1 MPPVATPTAPA
12 GPVPAEGDPAPPPP
26 AVAGVEAAIPA
37 IGTRLAKAMGRHH
50 DPRAAI
56 EARMMDRI
64 ADRPDL
70 RAAIFR
76 LVDVRP
82 ACRDYPDIAEHLA
95 ALLDEVAGRPPEGPV
110 RSGDLP
116 GGELPVPLGLA
127 RSLARRHGSRTLVGV
142 AGAAGV
148 RAMAGRFI
156 AGEDAADALPA
167 VRRLWKDGIATSV
180 DLLGEA
186 TVSEAEADA
195 YRDRCIEV
203 LRTLSAGSARFPAR
217 PLLEHDQHGELPR
230 VNLSVKV
237 SALTPHLRAGAP
249 GRGAAS
255 AAPRLREILRVA
267 RDLHAHVHVDMESL
281 DHREAVRDLTLSLL
295 AEPEFAAGPSAGIV
309 HQAYLTDAAAELE
322 VLLGWARRTPRAQPL
337 SIRLVKGA
345 YWDHEVV
352 EAQQAGWTVPVFTD
366 RRACDR
372 EYERLTDTLLD
383 HADLV
388 RPLIASHNLRSVAH
402 AIAAQR
408 ARGLEPDAVEYQVL
422 RGLGDPLAAAL
433 AAEGL
438 RVRTYCPIGD
448 LVAGMAYL
456 VRRLLENTANDSF
469 LRAHASGTA
478 LDRLL
483 EAP

>member
-1 MPPVATPTAPA
+1 VPTAT
-12 GPVPAEGDPAPPPP
+12 
-26 AVAGVEAAIPA
+26 VEALIPD
-37 IGTRLAKAMGRHH
+37 IGHRLADAMGGHR
-50 DPRAAI
+50 DPRAAV

-82 ACRDYPDIAEHLA
+82 ACRTYPDLAAHLA
-95 ALLDEVAGRPPEGPV
+95 ALLDEVDAPAAPFA
-110 RSGDLP
+110 
-116 GGELPVPLGLA
+116 LA
-127 RSLARRHGSRTLVGV
+127 RTLARRPGSKTIVGV

-156 AGEDAADALPA
+156 VGEDAADALPA
-167 VRRLWKDGIATSV
+167 VRRLWKGGIATSM

-195 YRDRCIEV
+195 YSGRCIEV
-203 LRTLSAGSARFPAR
+203 LRTMVAGSATWPSDA
-217 PLLEHDQHGELPR
+217 LLEADQHGAIAR

-237 SALTPHLRAGAP
+237 SALTPHLRADAP
-249 GRGAAS
+249 ERGAAS
-255 AAPRLREILRVA
+255 AAPRLREILRA
-267 RDLHAHVHVDMESL
+267 GRDLGAHVHVDMEAL
-281 DHREAVRDLTLSLL
+281 DYREAVRDLTLSLL
-295 AEPEFAAGPSAGIV
+295 GEPEFASGPSAGIV
-309 HQAYLTDAAAELE
+309 HQAYLTDAGDELE
-322 VLLGWARRTPRAQPL
+322 TLLDWARRTPRAHPL

-352 EAQQAGWTVPVFTD
+352 EAQQSGWSVPVHQDRRSCDRGFEALTD
-366 RRACDR
+366 R
-372 EYERLTDTLLD
+372 LLD
-383 HADLV
+383 HTDLV
-388 RPLIASHNLRSVAH
+388 RPLVASHNLRSVAH
-402 AIAAQR
+402 AIAGQQ
-408 ARGLEPDAVEYQVL
+408 ARGLPAHAVEYQVL
-422 RGLGDPLAAAL
+422 RGLGDPLGTAL

-469 LRAHASGTA
+469 LRAHASGA
-478 LDRLL
+478 DLDTLL

>member
-1 MPPVATPTAPA
+1 MDVPPVATPTAPA
-12 GPVPAEGDPAPPPP
+12 GPVPAEGDPAPPRP
-26 AVAGVEAAIPA
+26 APATAVEAAIPA
-37 IGTRLAKAMGRHH
+37 IGARLAKAMGRHH

-95 ALLDEVAGRPPEGPV
+95 ALLDEVDEPAAPF
-110 RSGDLP
+110 
-116 GGELPVPLGLA
+116 GLA
-127 RSLARRHGSRTLVGV
+127 RSLARRHGSKTLVGV

-156 AGEDAADALPA
+156 VGEDAADALSA
-167 VRRLWKDGIATSV
+167 VRRLWKDGVATSV

-217 PLLEHDQHGELPR
+217 PLLEHDQHGDLPR

-237 SALTPHLRAGAP
+237 SALTPHLRADAP

-295 AEPEFAAGPSAGIV
+295 AEPEFAVGPSAGIV
-309 HQAYLTDAAAELE
+309 HQAYLTDAAAELD
-322 VLLGWARRTPRAQPL
+322 VLLDWARRTVRAHPL

-383 HADLV
+383 HTHLV

-402 AIAAQR
+402 AIAGQR
-408 ARGLEPDAVEYQVL
+408 ARGLGADAVEYQVL

>member
-1 MPPVATPTAPA
+1 VRNSRPPTELRARRTVENVPTVAVPSDPPA
-12 GPVPAEGDPAPPPP
+12 P
-26 AVAGVEAAIPA
+26 AVAGVEALIPD
-37 IGTRLAKAMGRHH
+37 IGHRLAAAMGRHR
-50 DPRAAI
+50 DPRAAV

-82 ACRDYPDIAEHLA
+82 ACRTYPDLAAHLA
-95 ALLDEVAGRPPEGPV
+95 ALLDEVDEPAAPF
-110 RSGDLP
+110 
-116 GGELPVPLGLA
+116 GLA
-127 RSLARRHGSRTLVGV
+127 RTLARRPGTKTIVGV

-156 AGEDAADALPA
+156 VGEDAAAALPA
-167 VRRLWKDGIATSV
+167 VRRLWVAGIATSI

-195 YRDRCIEV
+195 YRDRCIDV
-203 LRTLSAGSARFPAR
+203 LRTLCAGSTAFTANA
-217 PLLEHDQHGELPR
+217 LLEADRHGAIPR

-237 SALTPHLRAGAP
+237 SALTPHLRADAP
-249 GRGAAS
+249 ERGAAS
-255 AAPRLREILRVA
+255 AAPRLREILRAA
-267 RDLHAHVHVDMESL
+267 RDLGAHVHVDMEAL
-281 DHREAVRDLTLSLL
+281 DYREAVRDLTLALL
-295 AEPEFAAGPSAGIV
+295 SEDEFVAGPSAGIV
-309 HQAYLTDAAAELE
+309 HQAYLTDAGDELD
-322 VLLGWARRTPRAQPL
+322 VLLDWARGGGGQRAHPL

-352 EAQQAGWTVPVFTD
+352 EAQQSGWSVPVHQDRASCDRSFEALTD
-366 RRACDR
+366 R
-372 EYERLTDTLLD
+372 LLD
-383 HADLV
+383 HSGLV

-402 AIAAQR
+402 AIAGQQ
-408 ARGLEPDAVEYQVL
+408 ARGLPAHAVEYQVL
-422 RGLGDPLAAAL
+422 RGLGDPLGTAL

-469 LRAHASGTA
+469 LRAHASGADLNT
-478 LDRLL
+478 LL

>member
-1 MPPVATPTAPA
+1 MSTVADPPPADPAPRPASRPVATA
-12 GPVPAEGDPAPPPP
+12 D
-26 AVAGVEAAIPA
+26 VEALIPD
-37 IGTRLAKAMGRHH
+37 IGHRLADAMGRHR
-50 DPRAAI
+50 DPRAAV

-70 RAAIFR
+70 PAAIFR

-82 ACRDYPDIAEHLA
+82 ACRTYPDLAAHLA
-95 ALLDEVAGRPPEGPV
+95 ALLDEVDEPAAPFGLV
-110 RSGDLP
+110 RT
-116 GGELPVPLGLA
+116 
-127 RSLARRHGSRTLVGV
+127 LARRPGSKTLVGV

-156 AGEDAADALPA
+156 VGEDAADALPA
-167 VRRLWKDGIATSV
+167 VRRLWKGGIATSM

-203 LRTLSAGSARFPAR
+203 LRTMTAGCSSWPSNA
-217 PLLEHDQHGELPR
+217 LLEADQHGAIPR

-237 SALTPHLRAGAP
+237 SALTPHLRADAP
-249 GRGAAS
+249 ERGAAS
-255 AAPRLREILRVA
+255 AAPRLREILRA
-267 RDLHAHVHVDMESL
+267 GRDLGAHIHVDMEAL
-281 DHREAVRDLTLSLL
+281 DYREAVRDLTLSLL
-295 AEPEFAAGPSAGIV
+295 SEPEFASGPSAGIV
-309 HQAYLTDAAAELE
+309 HQAYLTDAGEELE
-322 VLLGWARRTPRAQPL
+322 VLLDWARRGGGRDRAHPL

-352 EAQQAGWTVPVFTD
+352 EAQQSGWSVPVHQDRRSCDRGFEALTD
-366 RRACDR
+366 R
-372 EYERLTDTLLD
+372 LLD
-383 HADLV
+383 HTELV

-402 AIAAQR
+402 AIAGQQ
-408 ARGLEPDAVEYQVL
+408 ARGLPAHAVEYQVL
-422 RGLGDPLAAAL
+422 RGLGDPLGTAL

-469 LRAHASGTA
+469 LRAHASGA
-478 LDRLL
+478 DLDTLL
-483 EAP
+483 ETP

>member
-1 MPPVATPTAPA
+1 VTRVTSAAVRATARRLPADTAA
-12 GPVPAEGDPAPPPP
+12 AAAIDA
-26 AVAGVEAAIPA
+26 EAADDHEPQIHVV
-37 IGTRLAKAMGRHH
+37 GHRLAAAMATHH

-82 ACRDYPDIAEHLA
+82 ACRTLPDVAAHLA
-95 ALLDEVAGRPPEGPV
+95 ALLDEVEAPAAPF
-110 RSGDLP
+110 
-116 GGELPVPLGLA
+116 GLA
-127 RSLARRHGSRTLVGV
+127 RTLAGRGVVSRTLVGA

-156 AGEDAADALPA
+156 VGEDAAAALPA
-167 VRRLWKDGIATSV
+167 IRRLWKGGVATSV

-195 YRDRCIEV
+195 YAERCISV
-203 LRTLSAGSARFPAR
+203 LRTLTAGTSGWAAS
-217 PLLEHDQHGELPR
+217 PLLERDHHGAIPR

-237 SALTPHLRAGAP
+237 SALTPHLRADAP
-249 GRGAAS
+249 ARGAAS
-255 AAPRLREILRVA
+255 AAPRLRAILREA
-267 RDLHAHVHVDMESL
+267 RELGAHVHVDMESL
-281 DHREAVRDLTLSLL
+281 DHREAVRDLTLALL
-295 AEPEFAAGPSAGIV
+295 AEPEFARGPSAGIV
-309 HQAYLTDAAAELE
+309 HQAYLTDAAEELE
-322 VLLGWARRTPRAQPL
+322 LLLDWARRTPRAHAF
-337 SIRLVKGA
+337 SVRLVKGA

-352 EAQQAGWTVPVFTD
+352 EAEQNGWPAPVHTD

-372 EYERLTDTLLD
+372 AFEALTDRLLD
-383 HADLV
+383 STDVV

-402 AIAAQR
+402 AIAGQH
-408 ARGLEPDAVEYQVL
+408 ARGLPADAVEYQVL
-422 RGLGDPLAAAL
+422 RGLGDPLGHAL
-433 AAEGL
+433 AREGL

-469 LRAHASGTA
+469 LRAHAAGTD

>member
-1 MPPVATPTAPA
+1 MTAVAAPPA
-12 GPVPAEGDPAPPPP
+12 PAPPAAPTP
-26 AVAGVEAAIPA
+26 AAARADTEARIPA
-37 IGTRLAKAMGRHH
+37 IGHRLAAVMARQH

-56 EARMMDRI
+56 EARIMDRI

-82 ACRDYPDIAEHLA
+82 ACHDYPDIAAHLA
-95 ALLDEVAGRPPEGPV
+95 ALLDEVDQPAAPF
-110 RSGDLP
+110 
-116 GGELPVPLGLA
+116 GLA
-127 RSLARRHGSRTLVGV
+127 RSLARRPGTRTLVGV

-156 AGEDAADALPA
+156 VGADAADALPA
-167 VRRLWKDGIATSV
+167 VRRLWKAGVATSV

-186 TVSEAEADA
+186 TVSETEADA
-195 YRDRCIEV
+195 YRDRCLEV
-203 LRTLSAGSARFPAR
+203 LRTLTAGSAAWPANA
-217 PLLEHDQHGELPR
+217 LLERDPHGTLPR

-237 SALTPHLRAGAP
+237 SALTPHLRADAP

-255 AAPRLREILRVA
+255 AAPRLRAILRTA
-267 RDLHAHVHVDMESL
+267 HDLDAHVHVDMESL
-281 DHREAVRDLTLSLL
+281 DHREAVRDLTLAVL
-295 AEPEFAAGPSAGIV
+295 AEPEFATGPSAGIV
-309 HQAYLTDAAAELE
+309 HQAYLTDAAAELD
-322 VLLGWARRTPRAQPL
+322 VLLGWARSAGAARAHPL

-352 EAQQAGWTVPVFTD
+352 EAQQAGWEVPVFTD

-372 EYERLTDTLLD
+372 EYEHLTDTLLD
-383 HADLV
+383 HTRLV
-388 RPLIASHNLRSVAH
+388 RPLVASHNLRSVAH
-402 AIAAQR
+402 AIAGQH
-408 ARGLEPDAVEYQVL
+408 ARGLPADAVEYQVL
-422 RGLGDPLAAAL
+422 RGLGDPLGAAL

-469 LRAHASGTA
+469 LRAYAGGTD

>member
-1 MPPVATPTAPA
+1 MPTVADPPPA
-12 GPVPAEGDPAPPPP
+12 DPAPP
-26 AVAGVEAAIPA
+26 AQAAGAIEALIPD
-37 IGTRLAKAMGRHH
+37 IGHRLAGAMGRHR
-50 DPRAAI
+50 DPRAAV

-82 ACRDYPDIAEHLA
+82 ACRTYPDLAADLA
-95 ALLDEVAGRPPEGPV
+95 ALLDEVDEPAAPF
-110 RSGDLP
+110 
-116 GGELPVPLGLA
+116 GLA
-127 RSLARRHGSRTLVGV
+127 RTLARRPGSKTLVGV

-156 AGEDAADALPA
+156 VGEDAADALPA
-167 VRRLWKDGIATSV
+167 VRRLWKGGIATSM

-203 LRTLSAGSARFPAR
+203 LRTMAAGSRDWPANA
-217 PLLEHDQHGELPR
+217 LLEADQHGPIPR

-237 SALTPHLRAGAP
+237 SALTPHLRADAP
-249 GRGAAS
+249 ERGAAS
-255 AAPRLREILRVA
+255 AAPRLREILRA
-267 RDLHAHVHVDMESL
+267 GRDLGAHIHVDMEAL
-281 DHREAVRDLTLSLL
+281 DYREAVRDLTLSLL
-295 AEPEFAAGPSAGIV
+295 AEPEFADGPSAGIV
-309 HQAYLTDAAAELE
+309 HQAYLTDAADELD
-322 VLLGWARRTPRAQPL
+322 VLLDWARHGAGRHRTHPL

-352 EAQQAGWTVPVFTD
+352 EAQQSGWSVPVHQD

-372 EYERLTDTLLD
+372 GFEQLTDVLLD
-383 HADLV
+383 HTDLV

-402 AIAAQR
+402 AIAGQQ
-408 ARGLEPDAVEYQVL
+408 ARGLPADAVEYQVL
-422 RGLGDPLAAAL
+422 RGLGDPLGSAL

-469 LRAHASGTA
+469 LRAHAGGADLNT
-478 LDRLL
+478 LL

>member
-1 MPPVATPTAPA
+1 VRRCTGHTVGDVSTTSVPAAPLAAAAPA
-12 GPVPAEGDPAPPPP
+12 GAPVGGGADAP
-26 AVAGVEAAIPA
+26 VVEALIPD
-37 IGTRLAKAMGRHH
+37 IGHRLAAGMAQHR
-50 DPRAAI
+50 DPRAAV

-82 ACRDYPDIAEHLA
+82 ACRTYPDLAAHLA
-95 ALLDEVAGRPPEGPV
+95 ALLDEVDAPTAPF
-110 RSGDLP
+110 
-116 GGELPVPLGLA
+116 GLA
-127 RSLARRHGSRTLVGV
+127 RTLARRPGTRALVGV

-156 AGEDAADALPA
+156 AGEDAAAALA
-167 VRRLWKDGIATSV
+167 VVRQLWKDGIATSI

-186 TVSEAEADA
+186 TVSETEADA
-195 YRDRCIEV
+195 YRDRCIDV
-203 LRTLSAGSARFPAR
+203 LRTMTAGSVAWPSDA
-217 PLLEHDQHGELPR
+217 LLEADQHGAVPR

-237 SALTPHLRAGAP
+237 SALTPHLRADAP
-249 GRGAAS
+249 ERGAAT
-255 AAPRLREILRVA
+255 AAPRLREILRAA
-267 RDLHAHVHVDMESL
+267 RGLGAHVHVDMESL
-281 DHREAVRDLTLSLL
+281 DHRKAVRDLTLGLL
-295 AEPEFAAGPSAGIV
+295 AEPEFADGPSAGIV

-322 VLLGWARRTPRAQPL
+322 TLLDWSRRTPRAHPL
-337 SIRLVKGA
+337 AIRLVKGA

-352 EAQQAGWTVPVFTD
+352 EALQSGWAVPVHQD

-372 EYERLTDTLLD
+372 EFEALTDRLLD

-402 AIAAQR
+402 AIAGQQ
-408 ARGLEPDAVEYQVL
+408 ARGLAIHAVEYQVL
-422 RGLGDPLAAAL
+422 RGLGDPLGAAL
-433 AAEGL
+433 AAEGM

-469 LRAHASGTA
+469 LSAMRARAD
-478 LDRLL
+478 LDSLL

>member
-1 MPPVATPTAPA
+1 MTSAAVRATARRLSGPPGAAAPGDTAAPSDSDPPAPRPAPA
-12 GPVPAEGDPAPPPP
+12 D
-26 AVAGVEAAIPA
+26 VEARVPA
-37 IGTRLAKAMGRHH
+37 IGRRLAAGMGTHH

-64 ADRPDL
+64 ASRDDL
-70 RAAIFR
+70 RAALFR

-82 ACRDYPDIAEHLA
+82 ACHSYTDIAAHLA
-95 ALLDEVAGRPPEGPV
+95 ALLDEVDTPAAPF
-110 RSGDLP
+110 
-116 GGELPVPLGLA
+116 GLA
-127 RSLARRHGSRTLVGV
+127 RSLAGRGAAWQTVVGV
-142 AGAAGV
+142 ASAAGV

-156 AGEDAADALPA
+156 VGSGAADALPA
-167 VRRLWKDGIATSV
+167 VRRLWRDGVATSV

-195 YRDRCIEV
+195 YAERCVEV
-203 LRTLSAGSARFPAR
+203 LQTLSVGMAAWAPNA
-217 PLLEHDQHGELPR
+217 LLEQDPHGQVAR

-237 SALTPHLRAGAP
+237 SALTPHLRADAP
-249 GRGAAS
+249 QRGAAG
-255 AAPRLREILRVA
+255 AAPRLRAILRTA
-267 RDLHAHVHVDMESL
+267 RELGAHVHVDMESL
-281 DHREAVRDLTLSLL
+281 DSREAVRDLTLSVL
-295 AEPEFAAGPSAGIV
+295 AEDEFAAGPSAGIV
-309 HQAYLTDAAAELE
+309 HQAYLTDAGEELD
-322 VLLGWARRTPRAQPL
+322 LLLDWARRTPRAHPL
-337 SIRLVKGA
+337 AIRLVKGA

-352 EAQQAGWTVPVFTD
+352 EAEQNGWTVPVHTD

-372 EYERLTDTLLD
+372 AFEALTDRLLD
-383 HADLV
+383 HADVV

-402 AIAAQR
+402 AIAGQQ
-408 ARGLEPDAVEYQVL
+408 ARGLPVDAVEYQVL
-422 RGLGDPLAAAL
+422 RGLGDPLGHAL
-433 AAEGL
+433 AREGL

-469 LRAHASGTA
+469 LRAHASGTD

>member
-1 MPPVATPTAPA
+1 MPATAPDTPSDPP
-12 GPVPAEGDPAPPPP
+12 GPPLVTEPL
-26 AVAGVEAAIPA
+26 VPA
-37 IGTRLAKAMGRHH
+37 IGRRLAAGMGRHR

-82 ACRDYPDIAEHLA
+82 ACRDYPDIAAHLA
-95 ALLDEVAGRPPEGPV
+95 ALLDDVEAPAAPF
-110 RSGDLP
+110 
-116 GGELPVPLGLA
+116 GLA
-127 RSLARRHGSRTLVGV
+127 RSLARRTGSKTLVGV

-156 AGEDAADALPA
+156 VGEDAADALPS
-167 VRRLWKDGIATSV
+167 VKKLWKGGTATSV

-186 TVSEAEADA
+186 TVSETEADR
-195 YRDRCIEV
+195 YRDRCIA
-203 LRTLSAGSARFPAR
+203 TLQTLTEGMGQWPANL
-217 PLLEHDQHGELPR
+217 LLERDHHGAIPR

-237 SALTPHLRAGAP
+237 SALTPHLRADAP
-249 GRGAAS
+249 GRGAAT
-255 AAPRLREILRVA
+255 AAPRLRAILRVA
-267 RDLHAHVHVDMESL
+267 RDLDAHVHVDMESL
-281 DHREAVRDLTLSLL
+281 DHREAVRDLTLAILS
-295 AEPEFAAGPSAGIV
+295 EDEFTSGPSAGIV
-309 HQAYLTDAAAELE
+309 HQAYLTDAADELE
-322 VLLGWARRTPRAQPL
+322 VLLDWARAGAGAKRAQPL

-352 EAQQAGWTVPVFTD
+352 EAEQAGWTVPVHTE

-372 EYERLTDTLLD
+372 EFEALTDRLLD
-383 HADLV
+383 STDVV

-402 AIAAQR
+402 AIAGQR
-408 ARGLEPDAVEYQVL
+408 ARGLDANAVEYQVL
-422 RGLGDPLAAAL
+422 RGLGDPLAHAL
-433 AAEGL
+433 TLEGL

-469 LRAHASGTA
+469 LRAHASGTD